1 MGKAGNMKEMVEN
14 KLSDCV
20 KELNVTE
27 VYVKELY
34 ACACACACAHVC
46 V

>member
-1 MGKAGNMKEMVEN
+1 MGKAGKMKEMVEN